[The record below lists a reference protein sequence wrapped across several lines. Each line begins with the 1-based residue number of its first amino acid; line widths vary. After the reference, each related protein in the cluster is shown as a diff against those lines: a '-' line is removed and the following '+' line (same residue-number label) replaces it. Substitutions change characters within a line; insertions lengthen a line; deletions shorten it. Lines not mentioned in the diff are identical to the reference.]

1 MSRHPVEESAEFE
14 LALDREDRTCPKCG
28 GRMHVQCRRSRSI
41 LTMEGPL
48 RLSVGLVQCC
58 DKRCEHMTLYNP
70 EQECSLAMPRWGIGW
85 DVFCWIGQRRFSR
98 HWSVPQIRNELRDTY
113 DLRLSDDAIED
124 HIAAYQKMVAA
135 RHQHP
140 QELATLYR
148 DAKEIVLTIDGLQ
161 PEKGHETLYVVREV
175 TQSRVWFAE
184 PLLSGAS
191 DEIRRLFTRATEIAD
206 GLGLNVVLWISD
218 KQDAFVKCVA
228 EMFPDVPH
236 RFCTNH
242 FFRDLAKPVLALDST
257 AKKKMRAKIRGLR
270 ALERDVLEAQQ
281 AHKRESIDNIDP
293 VNTAAASSSLAGD
306 SGAVVLD
313 YCSAVRGI
321 LNDNHGGPSN
331 PPGIRMVD
339 ALVDVQES
347 LARIAAS
354 GKSWPALSLLDRLKG
369 FIDRGVA
376 EQQDT
381 FSRVRA
387 YTAQV
392 REVVDI
398 LTAEDGASLTDRE
411 PFFEAKI
418 AEFQSFP
425 DDKTYNDMAK
435 IMTSFQVGLFAGAE
449 LTAYPH
455 DNLDLERWFRLPK
468 SHERRIHG
476 HHHAG
481 IRIVRE
487 GATLIP
493 TLDAHAQHPG
503 VFTEEELAGFAT
515 ATAPDSQ
522 LASQQRHGV
531 MKKARSK
538 KAKPAPESTGSPYP
552 QSK

>member
-1 MSRHPVEESAEFE
+1 
-14 LALDREDRTCPKCG
+14 
-28 GRMHVQCRRSRSI
+28 
-41 LTMEGPL
+41 
-48 RLSVGLVQCC
+48 
-58 DKRCEHMTLYNP
+58 MTLYNP

-124 HIAAYQKMVAA
+124 HIAAYQNMVAA
-135 RHQHP
+135 RHQDP

-148 DAKEIVLTIDGLQ
+148 DTKEIVLTIDGLQ

-184 PLLSGAS
+184 PLLSGAT
-191 DEIRRLFTRATEIAD
+191 DEIRRLFARANEIAD
-206 GLGLNVVLWISD
+206 GLGLKVVLWISD

-236 RFCTNH
+236 RFCANH

-270 ALERDVLEAQQ
+270 ALEREVLEAQQ
-281 AHKRESIDNIDP
+281 AHKTESGEAAGV
-293 VNTAAASSSLAGD
+293 VNEAVDTSSLAGD
-306 SGAVVLD
+306 GGAVVLD
-313 YCSAVRGI
+313 FCSAVRGI
-321 LNDNHGGPSN
+321 LNDNHGGPRN

-339 ALVDVQES
+339 ALADVQES

-354 GKSWPALSLLDRLKG
+354 GKSGLSFSLLDRLKG

-376 EQQDT
+376 EQQET
-381 FSRVRA
+381 FSRVRG

-392 REVVDI
+392 REVIEI
-398 LTAEDGASLTDRE
+398 LTVEDGSSLADRK
-411 PFFEAKI
+411 PLFAAKI
-418 AEFQSFP
+418 AEFQSFV
-425 DDKTYNDMAK
+425 DDKTYNEMAK
-435 IMTSFQVGLFAGAE
+435 MMTSFEVGLFAGAD
-449 LTAYPH
+449 LTDYPH
-455 DNLDLERWFRLPK
+455 DNLNLERWFRLPK

-503 VFTEEELAGFAT
+503 VFTEEDLAGFAT
-515 ATAPDSQ
+515 ATAPESQ

-531 MKKARSK
+531 MQKARSK
-538 KAKPAPESTGSPYP
+538 KKKTTPESIGSPYP
-552 QSK
+552 QSQ